1 MQAYDLHV
9 HSTFSGGTS
18 TLEELASTARQLGYS
33 GICFVTYP
41 LGKRE
46 EGILKAEI
54 ERVRK
59 QFNIEIFLGVEA
71 RNVKELR
78 LLQSRRKDFDIL
90 LARGGSLDMNRAAVE
105 TSGVQILT
113 HPEHEGRPGLNHVL
127 AKMAAKKEVAIEI
140 NFREI
145 LITSKRTRAK
155 VLESIAHDVELAKK
169 FHAPIIVCSGSV
181 SHWMLRD
188 PYVLASVATQVGLE
202 LKEAKDAVT
211 KIPKRIVES
220 VKERK
225 DKNWVMEGVKV
236 VK

>member
-1 MQAYDLHV
+1 M

-18 TLEELASTARQLGYS
+18 TLEELVSTAKQLGYS
-33 GICFVTYP
+33 GVCFVTYP

-59 QFNIEIFLGVEA
+59 EFNIEIFLGFEA
-71 RNVKELR
+71 RNVRELK
-78 LLQSRRKDFDIL
+78 LLNSRRTDFDIL
-90 LARGGSLDMNRAAVE
+90 LARGGDTRMNRAAVE
-105 TSGVQILT
+105 TPGVQILT
-113 HPEHEGRPGLNHVL
+113 HPEYEGGSGLNHVL
-127 AKMAAKKEVAIEI
+127 MKQAAKNGVAIEI

-155 VLESIAHDVELAKK
+155 VLENITHNIKLAKK

-188 PYVLASVATQVGLE
+188 PYVLASVATLVGLD
-202 LKEAKDAVT
+202 LKEAKEAVT
-211 KIPKRIVES
+211 KIPKKIIES
-220 VKERK
+220 AKERK
-225 DKNWVMEGVKV
+225 SKNWVMEGVKV